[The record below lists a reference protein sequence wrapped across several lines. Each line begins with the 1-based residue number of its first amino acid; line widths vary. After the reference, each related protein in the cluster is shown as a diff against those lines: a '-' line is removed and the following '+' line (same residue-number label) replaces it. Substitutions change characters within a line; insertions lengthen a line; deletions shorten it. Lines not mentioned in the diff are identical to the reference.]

1 MCLSEEGHEDY
12 TRLARGM
19 DDERL
24 QQLDRYYRVEL
35 GLAADTAE
43 MELHSIVIRELEIRR
58 QERIRR
64 FKRSLW
70 LSSRRGRFVEAIK
83 RWLVQRGL
91 WSSSRQRVAKPSAH
105 GMSLYPVMGFLKPL
119 FWLLW
124 LFSAKPA
131 RASIE
136 PVSQSPHL

>member
-1 MCLSEEGHEDY
+1 MTNGYSNWI
-12 TRLARGM
+12 A
-19 DDERL
+19 
-24 QQLDRYYRVEL
+24 RYYRDEL

-70 LSSRRGRFVEAIK
+70 LSSRRGRVVEAIK

-91 WSSSRQRVAKPSAH
+91 WSSARERVIGSDTKALRLS
-105 GMSLYPVMGFLKPL
+105 
-119 FWLLW
+119 
-124 LFSAKPA
+124 
-131 RASIE
+131 
-136 PVSQSPHL
+136 

>member
-24 QQLDRYYRVEL
+24 QQLDRYYRDEL

-91 WSSSRQRVAKPSAH
+91 WSSSRQRVAESSTH
-105 GMSLYPVMGFLKPL
+105 GMSLYPVMSVLKPL

-131 RASIE
+131 TASIE